1 MANSLCDWANYHCS
15 KWPNIGEIFFSS
27 GHTDPPSKKSFTT
40 LTTFVRK
47 SFVFISA
54 KKVLNSFQT
63 LTSSPAAAATANDDD
78 DDEVDE
84 DVAFQSFPI
93 KKDHSDPSSLSLSLS
108 LSFAAKSF
116 YDFELT
122 LGKCE
127 QSFFDDHD

>member
-1 MANSLCDWANYHCS
+1 MAKYWR
-15 KWPNIGEIFFSS
+15 NIFSS

-63 LTSSPAAAATANDDD
+63 LTSSPAAAANDDD

-93 KKDHSDPSSLSLSLS
+93 KKDHSDPSSLSLSPSLS
-108 LSFAAKSF
+108 LFRSQII
-116 YDFELT
+116 LR
-122 LGKCE
+122 L
-127 QSFFDDHD
+127 